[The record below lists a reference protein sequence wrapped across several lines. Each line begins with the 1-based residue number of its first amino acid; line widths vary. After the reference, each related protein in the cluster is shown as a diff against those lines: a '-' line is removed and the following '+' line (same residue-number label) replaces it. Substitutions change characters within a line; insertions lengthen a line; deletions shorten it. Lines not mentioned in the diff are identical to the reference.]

1 MIFRTEKGTTVNDSL
16 TVYTLPGCM
25 QCDLTK
31 RVLDGAGLPY
41 IVVDLA
47 TDAGA
52 ADAVKQ
58 LGYSSAPVVVVGAA
72 SWSGFR
78 PDRIKAVATAR
89 AAGPARS
96 TDLGCDSWA

>member
-1 MIFRTEKGTTVNDSL
+1 MVFRTEKGTTVNESL

-41 IVVDLA
+41 LVVDLA

-52 ADAVKQ
+52 VDAVKQ
-58 LGYSSAPVVVVGAA
+58 LRYSSAPVVVVGAA

-89 AAGPARS
+89 AAVPARS
-96 TDLGCDSWA
+96 TALGCDSWA

>member
-1 MIFRTEKGTTVNDSL
+1 MNDSL

-41 IVVDLA
+41 VVVDLA
-47 TDAGA
+47 TDPHAV
-52 ADAVKQ
+52 DAVKQ
-58 LGYSSAPVVVVGAA
+58 LGYASAPVVVVGAA

-78 PDRIKAVATAR
+78 PDRIKAVAMAR
-89 AAGPARS
+89 ATVPASS
-96 TDLGCDSWA
+96 TDELGSGSWE

>member
-1 MIFRTEKGTTVNDSL
+1 MNDSL

-25 QCDLTK
+25 QCDLTT
-31 RVLDGAGLPY
+31 RVLDDAGLPY

-52 ADAVKQ
+52 LDAVKQ

-78 PDRIKAVATAR
+78 PDRIKTVAMA
-89 AAGPARS
+89 PATVPASS
-96 TDLGCDSWA
+96 TDELGCDSWE

>member
-1 MIFRTEKGTTVNDSL
+1 MNDSL

-41 IVVDLA
+41 VVVDLA
-47 TDAGA
+47 TDPHAV
-52 ADAVKQ
+52 DAVKQ
-58 LGYSSAPVVVVGAA
+58 LGYASAPVVVVGAE

-78 PDRIKAVATAR
+78 PDKIKAVAMAR
-89 AAGPARS
+89 ATVPTRS
-96 TDLGCDSWA
+96 TDELRAN

>member
-1 MIFRTEKGTTVNDSL
+1 MNDPL

-41 IVVDLA
+41 VVVDLA
-47 TDAGA
+47 TDPSAVE
-52 ADAVKQ
+52 AVKQ
-58 LGYSSAPVVVVGAA
+58 LGYRAAPVVVVGSA

-78 PDRIKAVATAR
+78 PDKIEAVASAR
-89 AAGPARS
+89 ATALRPVPATS
-96 TDLGCDSWA
+96 TRELGCNS

>member
-1 MIFRTEKGTTVNDSL
+1 VNDSL

-41 IVVDLA
+41 VVVDLA
-47 TDAGA
+47 TDPHAV
-52 ADAVKQ
+52 DAVKQ
-58 LGYSSAPVVVVGAA
+58 LGYASAPVVVVGAE

-78 PDRIKAVATAR
+78 PDKIKAVAMAR
-89 AAGPARS
+89 ATVPTRS
-96 TDLGCDSWA
+96 TDELRAN